1 MELQGLAVPE
11 QSFADSDMFGMAT
24 SPTKL
29 TSGRPE
35 HAALV
40 NVLRALRAHP
50 AVDITDWRSSVE
62 HLSKKLAID
71 VYPIE

>member
-1 MELQGLAVPE
+1 MEHQGLAVTE
-11 QSFADSDMFGMAT
+11 QPFADADMFGMAT
-24 SPTKL
+24 SATKL
-29 TSGRPE
+29 TNARPE
-35 HAALV
+35 DAALMD
-40 NVLRALRAHP
+40 VLRALRAHP